1 MKVYARFK
9 NNIWAADLA
18 EMGLLFSFNC
28 GIKCL
33 LRVIDVFTKYT
44 WVKHLAY
51 EIPKTVL
58 HGFIEIVNESKCKPI
73 KLCVDKGRQF
83 YNKLMQK
90 LLDSN
95 GISMN

>member
-58 HGFIEIVNESKCKPI
+58 HGFVEIVKESKYKPI
-73 KLCVDKGRQF
+73 NYALIKADSFTINLCKN
-83 YNKLMQK
+83 Y
-90 LLDSN
+90 
-95 GISMN
+95 